1 MRDDRPRRGDRELLA
16 CDLEDECSERI
27 ERRELVDPSAGAEV
41 RSRVDQ
47 SREHRIR
54 VAQELSRIG
63 IGKGG
68 PLAGSGLNDA
78 LGHRTFIPPST
89 TTSIPV
95 TYKLSSEARKRAT
108 FASLPVFRGG
118 PRASC
123 RASLGPHPP
132 PPSSRCARVAP
143 LSIAAGSRS
152 IKFELSRVCATRRFV
167 HLVPGLCRCR

>member
-27 ERRELVDPSAGAEV
+27 ERRELVDPSPGAEV

-47 SREHRIR
+47 SREHGIR

-89 TTSIPV
+89 TTSISV
-95 TYKLSSEARKRAT
+95 TYKLSSEARKR
-108 FASLPVFRGG
+108 SRRSRSRRG
-118 PRASC
+118 AC
-123 RASLGPHPP
+123 
-132 PPSSRCARVAP
+132 PSS
-143 LSIAAGSRS
+143 LSCQECVQHGDSSISYQGYVDAAD
-152 IKFELSRVCATRRFV
+152 CRRLLGHSKV
-167 HLVPGLCRCR
+167 EAEQS

>member
-16 CDLEDECSERI
+16 CDLEDERSERI
-27 ERRELVDPSAGAEV
+27 ERRELVDPSPGAEV

-63 IGKGG
+63 ISKGG

-95 TYKLSSEARKRAT
+95 TYKLASEARKKSDVRQSS
-108 FASLPVFRGG
+108 SLPRRPKSVVSSISRV
-118 PRASC
+118 
-123 RASLGPHPP
+123 PP
-132 PPSSRCARVAP
+132 PSPSSRCARVAP
-143 LSIAAGSRS
+143 LPIA
-152 IKFELSRVCATRRFV
+152 
-167 HLVPGLCRCR
+167 

>member
-27 ERRELVDPSAGAEV
+27 ERRELVDPSPGGEV

-63 IGKGG
+63 ISKGG
-68 PLAGSGLNDA
+68 PLAGSGLNNA

-95 TYKLSSEARKRAT
+95 TYKLASEARKRAT
-108 FASLPVFRGG
+108 SASLPVFRGG

-123 RASLGPHPP
+123 RASPGPPAFAFVEVR
-132 PPSSRCARVAP
+132 SRRAAP
-143 LSIAAGSRS
+143 DRS
-152 IKFELSRVCATRRFV
+152 GE
-167 HLVPGLCRCR
+167 